1 MEKRGKISHLL
12 NKGEDTMAFII
23 GGKEVVIKEVP
34 ILADDVDDAMY
45 IRVDMPDE
53 DTQELWSL
61 YRWQNELYRRK
72 K

>member
-1 MEKRGKISHLL
+1 
-12 NKGEDTMAFII
+12 MAFII
-23 GGKEVVIKEVP
+23 GGKEVIISEVP

-53 DTQELWSL
+53 ETQELWSL
-61 YRWQNELYRRK
+61 YRWQNGLYRRK